1 MKNEKN
7 NKEFGRGMRQSQSR
21 FLSKKMAWENSE
33 PLTVSELA
41 ERKFWKDEL
50 KIMVIGSK
58 GNLITSAES
67 KEYFRAVAK
76 EERKAEHIN
85 ALMKCFM
92 FSVMFW
98 SVVGIITMTL
108 F

>member
-1 MKNEKN
+1 MQNKN
-7 NKEFGRGMRQSQSR
+7 NEEFGRTARQNQSR
-21 FLSKKMAWENSE
+21 FLSKRMAWENHE

-58 GNLITSAES
+58 GNLITSVES
-67 KEYFRAVAK
+67 KEYFRAIAK
-76 EERKAEHIN
+76 EERKN
-85 ALMKCFM
+85 ALMKCLY
-92 FSVMFW
+92 SIMFW
-98 SVVGIITMTL
+98 SIVGIITMTL

>member
-1 MKNEKN
+1 MKNKN
-7 NKEFGRGMRQSQSR
+7 NEEFGRAARQSQSR
-21 FLSKKMAWENSE
+21 FLSKRMAWENNE
-33 PLTVSELA
+33 PLTMSELM
-41 ERKFWKDEL
+41 ERKFWQDEL
-50 KIMVIGSK
+50 KIMVMGSK

-92 FSVMFW
+92 YSVMFLL
-98 SVVGIITMTL
+98 VVGIITTTL

>member
-1 MKNEKN
+1 MKNEN
-7 NKEFGRGMRQSQSR
+7 NEEFGRTARQSR
-21 FLSKKMAWENSE
+21 CLSKKMAWENHE
-33 PLTVSELA
+33 PLTMSELV
-41 ERKFWKDEL
+41 ERKFWQDEL
-50 KIMVIGSK
+50 KIMVMGSK

>member
-1 MKNEKN
+1 MKNKN
-7 NKEFGRGMRQSQSR
+7 NEEFGRTARQSQSR
-21 FLSKKMAWENSE
+21 FLSKKFAWENHE
-33 PLTVSELA
+33 PLTLSELA

-50 KIMVIGSK
+50 KIMVMGSK

-67 KEYFRAVAK
+67 KEYFRAIAK
-76 EERKAEHIN
+76 EERKTEHIN

-92 FSVMFW
+92 YSVMFLL
-98 SVVGIITMTL
+98 VVGIITTTL